1 MNQRLI
7 GYALLTAPIL
17 AIYGAS
23 PFYIFDKLSFNNFF
37 QVVMGVSTMTFI
49 FWALNI
55 LLITKTRLSDTY
67 RYLTSYFGVFFS
79 QFFFGELGRR
89 IIPNSSIASIS
100 SVADYY
106 IVYPIITTVAIN
118 TLILIICNSV
128 FLAQKKKDADVEIS
142 KLKVEKLE
150 AEKQVLMQQL
160 QPHFLFNALSVLK
173 SLIKENTDDAEEY
186 TVKLSDFL
194 RYSVRSH
201 KSDVVTLREEIQ
213 FTNDYIEL
221 QKVRFDK
228 SFIFETQIPNDI
240 LAHKIPVFALQ
251 TLVENAFKH
260 NHFTEKRPLHI
271 RITYE
276 EKRLVIWNN
285 KISIKITE
293 RLGTGLNN
301 LNRRYEMITNKPVA
315 VTDNEDFFMV
325 KIGLI
330 QEEDD

>member
-7 GYALLTAPIL
+7 SNALLTSPLI

-23 PFYIFDKLSFNNFF
+23 PFYIFDKLSFNSFL
-37 QVVMGVSTMTFI
+37 QVVMGVSTLTFI

-55 LLITKTRLSDTY
+55 LLITKTRLNDTY
-67 RYLTSYFGVFFS
+67 RYIISYIGVFS
-79 QFFFGELGRR
+79 LQIFFGELGGRGSL
-89 IIPNSSIASIS
+89 PTSTVSIAE
-100 SVADYY
+100 YY
-106 IVYPIITTVAIN
+106 IAYPIITTLAIN

-128 FLAQKKKDADVEIS
+128 LLAQKKKDADVEIS
-142 KLKVEKLE
+142 QLKVEKLE
-150 AEKQVLMQQL
+150 AQKQVLMQQL

-194 RYSVRSH
+194 RYSVESH
-201 KSDVVTLREEIQ
+201 KSDVVTLKEEIQ

-228 SFIFETQIPNDI
+228 SFIFETHIPNDI
-240 LAHKIPVFALQ
+240 LDHKIPVFALQ

-276 EKRLVIWNN
+276 EGRLVIWNN

-293 RLGTGLNN
+293 RMGTGLNN
-301 LNRRYEMITNKPVA
+301 LNRRYEMITNKPIA
-315 VTDNEDFFMV
+315 ITDNEDFFMV

-330 QEEDD
+330 RDEEG

>member
-7 GYALLTAPIL
+7 SNALLTSPLI

-23 PFYIFDKLSFNNFF
+23 PFYIFDKLSFNGFL
-37 QVVMGVSTMTFI
+37 QVVMGVSTLTFI

-67 RYLTSYFGVFFS
+67 RYIISYIGVFALQFMFS
-79 QFFFGELGRR
+79 FFRKTE
-89 IIPNSSIASIS
+89 IVDPIAAI
-100 SVADYY
+100 AEYY
-106 IVYPIITTVAIN
+106 IVYPLITTIAIN

-128 FLAQKKKDADVEIS
+128 LLAQKKKDADVEIS
-142 KLKVEKLE
+142 QLKVEKLE
-150 AEKQVLMQQL
+150 AQKQVLMQQL

-194 RYSVRSH
+194 RYSVESH
-201 KSDVVTLREEIQ
+201 KSDVVTLKEEIQ
-213 FTNDYIEL
+213 FANDYIEL

-228 SFIFETQIPNDI
+228 SFIFETHIPKDI
-240 LAHKIPVFALQ
+240 LDHKIPVFALQ

-276 EKRLVIWNN
+276 EGRLVIWNN

-293 RLGTGLNN
+293 RMGTGLNN
-301 LNRRYEMITNKPVA
+301 LNRRYEMITNKPIA
-315 VTDNEDFFMV
+315 ITDNEDFFMV

-330 QEEDD
+330 QDEED

>member
-7 GYALLTAPIL
+7 GNALVTSPIL
-17 AIYGAS
+17 AIYGVS
-23 PFYIFDKLSFNNFF
+23 PFYIFDKMSLNQVMQVTVGLTTITFSFW
-37 QVVMGVSTMTFI
+37 V
-49 FWALNI
+49 LNI
-55 LLITKTRLSDTY
+55 FLITKTKLPDVSR
-67 RYLTSYFGVFFS
+67 
-79 QFFFGELGRR
+79 
-89 IIPNSSIASIS
+89 
-100 SVADYY
+100 Y
-106 IVYPIITTVAIN
+106 IVSYVIVFCAQLLLAFLGKSNPISDIQKIDQNYLVYPLITTLAIN
-118 TLILIICNSV
+118 TIILIICNSTL
-128 FLAQKKKDADVEIS
+128 LAQRKKDADVEIER
-142 KLKVEKLE
+142 LKVEKLE
-150 AEKQVLMQQL
+150 AQKQVLMQQL

-194 RYSVRSH
+194 RYSVESH
-201 KSDVVTLREEIQ
+201 KSDVVTLKEEIQ

-228 SFIFETQIPNDI
+228 SFIFETHIPNDI
-240 LAHKIPVFALQ
+240 LDYKIPVFALQ

-276 EKRLVIWNN
+276 EGRLVIWNN

-293 RLGTGLNN
+293 RIGTGLNN
-301 LNRRYEMITNKPVA
+301 LNRRYEMITDKPIA
-315 VTDNEDFFMV
+315 ITDNEDFFMV

-330 QEEDD
+330 QANEG